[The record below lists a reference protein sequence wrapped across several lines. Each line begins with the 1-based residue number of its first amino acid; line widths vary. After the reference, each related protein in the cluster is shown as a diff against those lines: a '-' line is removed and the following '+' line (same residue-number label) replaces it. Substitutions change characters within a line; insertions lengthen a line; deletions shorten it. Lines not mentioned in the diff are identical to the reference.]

1 MSCTASGYRLKDS
14 DYPAVPEKSGYTGTW
29 TKYTDAIVSDIQ
41 VNATYKRTTPVPT
54 VRPTGGVVA
63 SLTEEPTEPDVPPVE
78 EELMEDL
85 EPQESPAEQE
95 NTQTEP
101 IATQAQMTTTHTV
114 QHDYVTQSG
123 RLVREK
129 VTEDGTLTAVMDFVY
144 DESGRPLAVLY
155 STNGTDFTTY
165 YYILNL
171 QGDVVKLIGTDGS
184 IAASYTYDAWGNI
197 LLSSGTMAEKN
208 PLRYRGYYYDSETGY
223 YYLQSRYYDPTT
235 RRFLNADSFASTGQG
250 FVGTNMFA
258 YCGNNPTSRIDP
270 TGQSFADIWEFIE
283 DAISEIGSAFK
294 ELTPVF
300 TSCGGFAA
308 ADGPLPIGDIVGA
321 SIAVGAAFGIV
332 GYGVYRAAKPKS
344 RATES
349 SADDEA
355 IAAIAASAIRPLSSL
370 VFFPEDPNDFRP
382 RGLYLKKYDGSTNG
396 KIYLWVDPVTDIPIF
411 EWNEDLAHEPHYHV
425 MLLEWKGEH
434 HGLHYW
440 AGEPVPEPWSSIY
453 FGG

>member
-1 MSCTASGYRLKDS
+1 MLTQTYGNGDTVHYAYDTFDRLVSKTLDDGDVVRYYYNAEGAVARIARERDGVEQDGYEFTYDSLGRLIRSEQYGTAAQRTEHRYDAYGRLSSQSWVLGNRSFSETYGYNDGASG
-14 DYPAVPEKSGYTGTW
+14 
-29 TKYTDAIVSDIQ
+29 
-41 VNATYKRTTPVPT
+41 
-54 VRPTGGVVA
+54 
-63 SLTEEPTEPDVPPVE
+63 
-78 EELMEDL
+78 
-85 EPQESPAEQE
+85 
-95 NTQTEP
+95 
-101 IATQAQMTTTHTV
+101 
-114 QHDYVTQSG
+114 
-123 RLVREK
+123 
-129 VTEDGTLTAVMDFVY
+129 DGTLNTLTAATGDTLQYGY
-144 DESGRPLAVLY
+144 DALRRLQSVAVG
-155 STNGTDFTTY
+155 SRFTTAY
-165 YYILNL
+165 AYEALANGNTASRIQYRNVRL
-171 QGDVVKLIGTDGS
+171 GGSGTLLEG
-184 IAASYTYDAWGNI
+184 AKYTYDAWGNI
-197 LLSSGTMAEKN
+197 LSSSGTMAEKN

-235 RRFLNADSFASTGQG
+235 RRFLNADSLASTGQG
-250 FVGTNMFA
+250 FVGTDMFA

-382 RGLYLKKYDGSTNG
+382 RGLYLKKYDGRKNG

-411 EWNEDLAHEPHYHV
+411 EWNEDLAHGPHYHV
-425 MLLEWKGEH
+425 MLPEWKGKH

-440 AGEPVPEPWSSIY
+440 AGEPVPEPWSSIC

>member
-1 MSCTASGYRLKDS
+1 MTKADALLQQRLCHRMDKSCS
-14 DYPAVPEKSGYTGTW
+14 
-29 TKYTDAIVSDIQ
+29 
-41 VNATYKRTTPVPT
+41 
-54 VRPTGGVVA
+54 
-63 SLTEEPTEPDVPPVE
+63 
-78 EELMEDL
+78 
-85 EPQESPAEQE
+85 
-95 NTQTEP
+95 P
-101 IATQAQMTTTHTV
+101 IALLLPLA
-114 QHDYVTQSG
+114 
-123 RLVREK
+123 RLPWLRHRRR
-129 VTEDGTLTAVMDFVY
+129 
-144 DESGRPLAVLY
+144 SPRSPLAVLY
-155 STNGTDFTTY
+155 STNGTDFATY

-197 LLSSGTMAEKN
+197 LSSSGTMANIN
-208 PLRYRGYYYDSETGY
+208 PLRYRGYYYDGETGF
-223 YYLQSRYYDPTT
+223 YYLQSRYYDPAT